1 MFSGFDISG
10 FTTSDNRLDAAPA
23 YIPISSHTMTRMGRI
38 VRYGRWWAVKS
49 LSPDCPDPNLG
60 RLILEKEFQILISL
74 SHPHVVRATEMAEI
88 PSLGLSIVMEFVD
101 GCDLESWLRKKPS
114 LKLRKEMAR
123 QIISTFAYLHD
134 AGVNHRDIKPENLM
148 VDSSGNLK
156 VIDFGLGDRDDFV
169 YIKHVTGTPS
179 FAAPELAAD
188 ADADPSRAD
197 VYSIGRILAMLDLG
211 RSWRSTVRKAT
222 QADPARRPGDASA
235 LASFQRR
242 HIIRR
247 SAVIIAAAT
256 IAIAALAAL
265 SLIPSRDAAPV
276 EASVTAAEA
285 PPTTT
290 EAPET
295 IVPPIDNKK
304 DTHSS
309 PTLVEKTTPKPQP
322 TADKSEKEE
331 KTESPTQTLIIA
343 LLQASSAWNDEK
355 RDAAEENREFDFDN
369 VRKKVGELRRKGIGS
384 GWSRQETEE
393 FDRQVSSGNFRS
405 KGQIGSLS
413 SYVTP

>member
-74 SHPHVVRATEMAEI
+74 SHPHVVRATEMEEI

-222 QADPARRPGDASA
+222 QADPARRPADASA

-247 SAVIIAAAT
+247 SAAIIAAAT
-256 IAIAALAAL
+256 IMIGAIATLFL
-265 SLIPSRDAAPV
+265 LPSRDAAPV
-276 EASVTAAEA
+276 EASVSAVEA
-285 PPTTT
+285 PPTAT

-295 IVPPIDNKK
+295 TVPPTDNKE
-304 DTHSS
+304 DTSS
-309 PTLVEKTTPKPQP
+309 TPVTADKTTPRPLPAPEKP
-322 TADKSEKEE
+322 EKEE
-331 KTESPTQTLIIA
+331 TTQSPTQTLIIA
-343 LLQASSAWNDEK
+343 LLQASSAWSDEK

-369 VRKKVGELRRKGIGS
+369 VRKKVGELRRKGIDS

-393 FDRQVSSGNFRS
+393 FDRQVRSGNFRS